1 MPDIDNR
8 TLSVCIQ
15 ALQRAIRF
23 NDFLSQSQTVDS
35 DDHEESSYMY
45 EQELSRLIDI
55 YAAEELLGRVN
66 IPLSS
71 LLHPPFDELAS
82 KHNKGGG

>member
-1 MPDIDNR
+1 MNA
-8 TLSVCIQ
+8 LSVCIQ

-45 EQELSRLIDI
+45 EQELSRLIEI
-55 YAAEELLGRVN
+55 YANEERLGRVN
-66 IPLSS
+66 IPLAE
-71 LLHPPFDELAS
+71 LLHPPFEELAS
-82 KHNKGGG
+82 KYKGGG